1 MLRNAGRRRRSDSIP
16 ALSQRRRDLGVL
28 RVEDAEGA
36 PQRHLLRRAEPP
48 DRSGGEAVALTVW
61 RKSLLFNCDGFTVF
75 DSCGDLVYRV
85 DNYTS
90 GSKGEIVLMDATGVP
105 LLAVRRKET
114 TNPLFSAKK
123 HVQLLQHKALAQ
135 VTQRNAAGGRGGSYD
150 IEGSYSQRCCAVYD
164 ENRQMMAEIK
174 RKEAVKGVALGVD
187 VFRLVVQ
194 PGFDPAVAMA
204 MVILLEQM
212 FG

>member
-1 MLRNAGRRRRSDSIP
+1 MPKVHPNAISS
-16 ALSQRRRDLGVL
+16 GV
-28 RVEDAEGA
+28 
-36 PQRHLLRRAEPP
+36 PSPP

-105 LLAVRRKET
+105 LLAVRRKKLCLGDHWLVYEGEET